1 MSNSI
6 PENRILPQMTQAS
19 ASGAQQT
26 TVPQAP
32 KAEPVLFEAN
42 AVNSNSSLDELYA
55 QRDGVNANI
64 TTLNQNEGT
73 AELTLEQL
81 TEIAT
86 KATEAIA
93 KATEANEILAAQ
105 NVQLNNDI
113 RTSVARIG
121 EINTRTREIKAQ
133 IDQCSGFTGTLI
145 NGLKSIIGK
154 GVDVN
159 ALRTEL
165 ASLEAEKQEHIQA
178 NKERR
183 AQIEANNG
191 QVDENLAEIETNDG
205 YVQDAEAQKAQTE
218 IDLKEIQAGIVQ
230 GAITLTDVEENIREA
245 VENQNKPVE
254 GSEANNEGDVLAET
268 LGTEVSDIAQGSA
281 EGTITENTQLS
292 DEQITGAATTFVDM
306 AVNGELTADTMDS
319 FQEGIAAQDPSTGE
333 FDAEAFKPAYEAAG
347 FAPEEIG
354 IRIDIVEALTSYAEM
369 GLNIDA
375 QMLETTSVVQ
385 LDEMIETAMVQDT
398 IKATSTKVVGKGAI
412 ITSKK
417 EMQKNAESV
426 DDFIDTFSALNNY
439 YQANDV
445 ENLEVKAFLNLSN
458 DKINKI
464 NNGYVYG
471 TSELQEM
478 TNNAGAMMTTLRTAI
493 SLDEAAGES
502 ASIQFEDNKHK
513 ADDAINNAESKL
525 GENED
530 TSSIDEFRAE
540 FLNLTSKFNN
550 SESDSAKQVSIKAM
564 ETLYQRALNADN
576 GVDKD
581 PYKSQFK
588 IAA

>member
-1 MSNSI
+1 
-6 PENRILPQMTQAS
+6 MTQAS

-191 QVDENLAEIETNDG
+191 QVDENLAEIETNDR

>member
-1 MSNSI
+1 
-6 PENRILPQMTQAS
+6 MTQAS